1 MLAPLLWFLLVARG
15 VTLLVT
21 ESRIAEPLRRGAARL
36 SGPLGVLVHCPMCF
50 GFWAGVGL
58 SLALWSPSGAILG
71 AGWPWRAIFD
81 GAASSAVCWG
91 AYVLERAAGSDR
103 L

>member
-1 MLAPLLWFLLVARG
+1 MLAPSLWFLLVAHG

-21 ESRIAEPLRRGAARL
+21 ESKIAEPLRRGTARR
-36 SGPLGVLVHCPMCF
+36 SAFLGALVHCPMCF
-50 GFWAGVGL
+50 GFWAGVLL
-58 SLALWSPSGAILG
+58 SLASWSPSGALLG
-71 AGWPWRAIFD
+71 FGWPWRALAD

-91 AYVLERAAGSDR
+91 AYVLERAAGSDW